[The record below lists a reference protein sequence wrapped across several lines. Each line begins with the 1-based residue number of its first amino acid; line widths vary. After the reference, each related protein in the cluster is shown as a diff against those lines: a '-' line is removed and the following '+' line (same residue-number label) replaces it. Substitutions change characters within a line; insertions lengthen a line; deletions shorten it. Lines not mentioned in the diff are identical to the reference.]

1 MLIAVDNRCVGMNA
15 STLLDGAA
23 AKSPEDIAYSDEF
36 ESLTFAEVQA
46 FVHRI
51 GTALSRQLSCVNM
64 PIIVLSDRNVESV
77 CAFLGVAASRNF
89 YVPLDVNLPE
99 ERIWAVVEQV
109 RPVAIIVTGNENHG
123 SYGNAGA
130 YGKAPLFNIHDLM
143 KCEPDE
149 QLLRELSDA
158 TQPTDPLYAICT
170 SGSTGVPKVVVKPH
184 QSVTEFIPVF
194 AETFGFSEND
204 VFGNQ
209 APFDFDVS
217 AKDIYTT
224 LYCGASM
231 YIIPKSCFAMPKKL
245 VDVLEER
252 GVTTLVWSV
261 SALCVVAGMG
271 ALKHHVPS
279 KINKVLFSGEVMPLK
294 MLNIW
299 RSYYPDAMF
308 VNLYGP
314 TESTGNCMY
323 YVIGHEEALSSW
335 AVDNER
341 SEESK
346 KSIAQSEH
354 DRLPLGQVFPHQ
366 KVLFLNEENHPIRTS
381 EVGEILIGGPCLALG
396 YYRDPERTAAA
407 FVQNPLNDQGAER
420 VYRTGDLAELAEDGQ
435 YYFVARKD
443 HQIKHMGHR
452 IELEEIETHMNA
464 VPGVERACCLFDQER
479 NKIVACYSG
488 DVDKLQIIQEL
499 KMHLPKYMI
508 PSIFVKMDSLPLSHN
523 GKIDRQ
529 KLMREY
535 KTSAVQG
542 GM

>member
-1 MLIAVDNRCVGMNA
+1 MNVT
-15 STLLDGAA
+15 SLLDSTASNNPSKAA
-23 AKSPEDIAYSDEF
+23 YIDEMK
-36 ESLTFAEVQA
+36 SLTFAEVQA

-51 GTALSRQLSCVNM
+51 GTALANRLNCVNM
-64 PIIVLSDRNVESV
+64 PIVVLSDRNVESI

-99 ERIWAVVEQV
+99 ERIRAVVEHV
-109 RPVAIIVTGNENHG
+109 KPAAIIVTDNEDHEL
-123 SYGNAGA
+123 YDDV
-130 YGKAPLFNIHDLM
+130 PLLNIHDLM
-143 KCEPDE
+143 NCAPNE

-158 TQPTDPLYAICT
+158 TLPKDPLYAICT

-184 QSVTEFIPVF
+184 QSVTDFIPVF
-194 AETFGFSEND
+194 ADTFGFSEHD

-231 YIIPKSCFAMPKKL
+231 YIIPRSCFALPKKL
-245 VDVLEER
+245 VEVLEER
-252 GVTTLVWSV
+252 GVTVLVWSV

-294 MLNIW
+294 VLNIW
-299 RSYYPDAMF
+299 RSYYPDATF

-366 KVLFLNEENHPIRTS
+366 KVLFLNEENHPIQTS

-464 VPGVERACCLFDQER
+464 VLGVERACCLFDQER

-488 DVDKLQIIQEL
+488 TADKVQIIQEL
-499 KMHLPKYMI
+499 KLHLPKYMI
-508 PSIFVKMDSLPLSHN
+508 PNIFVKMDSLPLSHN

-529 KLMREY
+529 KLKLEY
-535 KTSAVQG
+535 ESKTR
-542 GM
+542 

>member
-1 MLIAVDNRCVGMNA
+1 MLDYI
-15 STLLDGAA
+15 SSKYPT
-23 AKSPEDIAYSDEF
+23 KIAYIDENN
-36 ESLTFAEVQA
+36 SLTFAEVQA

-51 GTALSRQLSCVNM
+51 GTALSRQLSCANM

-99 ERIWAVVEQV
+99 ERIRAVVERV
-109 RPVAIIVTGNENHG
+109 RPAAIIVTDSGNHE
-123 SYGNAGA
+123 SYGNA
-130 YGKAPLFNIHDLM
+130 PLLNIHDLM

-149 QLLRELSDA
+149 QQLRGLRDA
-158 TQPTDPLYAICT
+158 TLPTDPLYAICT

-204 VFGNQ
+204 MFGNQ

-231 YIIPKSCFAMPKKL
+231 YIIPKSCFALPKKL

-252 GVTTLVWSV
+252 GVTALVWSV

-279 KINKVLFSGEVMPLK
+279 KIRKVLFSGEVMPLK
-294 MLNIW
+294 MLNVW
-299 RSYYPDAMF
+299 RGYYPDAMF

-323 YVIGHEEALSSW
+323 YIVPTGEMADDSDSIDERNAKAENQRPAIDQNTGISDADHKSEIILDGH
-335 AVDNER
+335 N
-341 SEESK
+341 
-346 KSIAQSEH
+346 
-354 DRLPLGQVFPHQ
+354 RLPLGNVFPHQ
-366 KVLFLNEENHPIRTS
+366 KVLFLNEADRPIQT
-381 EVGEILIGGPCLALG
+381 GEIGEIVIGGPCLALG
-396 YYRDPERTAAA
+396 YYRDPERTAAV
-407 FVQNPLNDQGAER
+407 FVQNPLNDLWPEQ
-420 VYRTGDLAELAEDGQ
+420 VYHTGDLAELAEDGQ

-464 VPGVERACCLFDQER
+464 VPGVERACCLFDQEC

-508 PSIFVKMDSLPLSHN
+508 PNIFVKIDSLPLSHN

-529 KLMREY
+529 GLMRLY
-535 KTSAVQG
+535 KANAVLG

>member
-1 MLIAVDNRCVGMNA
+1 MNVA
-15 STLLDGAA
+15 TLLDYTSS
-23 AKSPEDIAYSDEF
+23 KCPSKIAYSDEKR
-36 ESLTFAEVQA
+36 SLTFAEVQA
-46 FVHRI
+46 FVHKI
-51 GTALSRQLSCVNM
+51 GTALSKRLGCVNM
-64 PIIVLSDRNVESV
+64 PIVVLSDRNVESI

-99 ERIWAVVEQV
+99 ERIRAVVEQV
-109 RPVAIIVTGNENHG
+109 KPAAIIVTDNEDHEL
-123 SYGNAGA
+123 YDDV
-130 YGKAPLFNIHDLM
+130 PLLNIHDLM
-143 KCEPDE
+143 NCVPDE

-158 TQPTDPLYAICT
+158 TLPTDPLYAICT

-231 YIIPKSCFAMPKKL
+231 YIIPKSCFVLPKKL

-252 GVTTLVWSV
+252 GVTALVWSV

-279 KINKVLFSGEVMPLK
+279 RINKILFSGEVMPLK

-299 RSYYPDAMF
+299 RSYYPDVMF

-323 YVIGHEEALSSW
+323 YIVPTGKMADGTDSIDERNAKAENQGPAIDQNTGISDADHKSEIILDGH
-335 AVDNER
+335 N
-341 SEESK
+341 
-346 KSIAQSEH
+346 
-354 DRLPLGQVFPHQ
+354 RLPLGNVFPHQ
-366 KVLFLNEENHPIRTS
+366 KVLFLNEADRPIQT
-381 EVGEILIGGPCLALG
+381 GEIGEIVIGGPCLALG
-396 YYRDPERTAAA
+396 YYRDPERTAAV
-407 FVQNPLNDQGAER
+407 FVRNPLNDQHPER

-452 IELEEIETHMNA
+452 IELEEIEAHMNGT
-464 VPGVERACCLFDQER
+464 PGVVRACCLFDRDR

-508 PSIFVKMDSLPLSHN
+508 PNIFVKMDSLPLSHN

-529 KLMREY
+529 ELLRLY
-535 KTSAVQG
+535 KANAV
-542 GM
+542 